1 MELFDQS
8 VSFVYVC
15 WMTVSVSVFLFQNIN
30 YKPWK
35 IVSAEKKCK
44 KKPIS
49 PSFVGIFF
57 SARQFFIIFFL
68 HAGFTFVPIDPYTY
82 FDEEGR
88 ALVL

>member
-35 IVSAEKKCK
+35 IVSAGKKYK

-49 PSFVGIFF
+49 PPFEGIFF